1 MEWFNN
7 RHLFLTILEAG
18 KSKIKVPAS
27 QFLMRV
33 LFLAF
38 RCLPPPCVLTW
49 LFLDVCTHAV
59 YHPLISLLIRVL
71 LISRKLH
78 LHDLFHP
85 NYLPRDS
92 SPSVIPLGAST
103 HSFLA
108 VRHKYRVCNTGR
120 AHFLHIYSED
130 PDFFTSASLAFDI
143 HAKMR

>member
-1 MEWFNN
+1 MY
-7 RHLFLTILEAG
+7 FLTVLEAG
-18 KSKIKVPAS
+18 SGISWCQQSWV
-27 QFLMRV
+27 LMRT

-38 RCLPPPCVLTW
+38 RWLPPPCVLTW

-103 HSFLA
+103 HSFLG
-108 VRHKYRVCNTGR
+108 VGHKYRVCNTCR